1 MTVAERIL
9 ILLVLVRA
17 MPGLEQLS
25 CHPALDPRVAEYVWF
40 DTDNSNYMWDKEEE
54 VRTVMSIP
62 NMLPT
67 AMESLP
73 EQEKQSKQKDLKTL
87 IRLR

>member
-1 MTVAERIL
+1 MTLSERIL

-17 MPGLEQLS
+17 MPGLGQLY
-25 CHPALDPRVAEYVWF
+25 CQPAFEPRLAEYVWF
-40 DTDNSNYMWDKEEE
+40 DTDNSNYIWDKEDED
-54 VRTVMSIP
+54 RTVMSIP

-67 AMESLP
+67 TMESLS

>member
-1 MTVAERIL
+1 M
-9 ILLVLVRA
+9 LVLARV
-17 MPGLEQLS
+17 MPGLGQLS
-25 CHPALDPRVAEYVWF
+25 CQPAFDPRGAEYVWF

>member
-1 MTVAERIL
+1 MTVPGTIL
-9 ILLVLVRA
+9 ILLVLPRV
-17 MPGLEQLS
+17 MPGTGQLHS
-25 CHPALDPRVAEYVWF
+25 QPAFDPRVAEYVWF
-40 DTDNSNYMWDKEEE
+40 DTDNSNYMWDKEDE

-67 AMESLP
+67 TMESLS